1 MEVYYYSK
9 NNNKET
15 PQIVV
20 LFTGGR
26 DSSLTAALLANGGKF
41 VHLLTCNNGAN
52 INSEISEFRFNELKS
67 NFGDLI
73 VSRNIIP
80 SHGIFRRI
88 ALADIENDF
97 KKFGKNLIL
106 LGDQL
111 SIHTQAIIYCI
122 VNEIKGLASGFVTY
136 EKDFAEQT
144 PIAIKLLKSFVGE
157 YGIEYATPVYEYKS
171 IDEVKYQLLDFGIST
186 KSLEGFSL
194 FGDTFSIPT
203 EEEIKAYIESKLSI
217 CREYIKLKLSNKNQQ

>member
-9 NNNKET
+9 HNNKEN
-15 PQIVV
+15 PQVVV

-26 DSSLTAALLANGGKF
+26 DSSLTASLLANRGKF

-52 INSEISEFRFNELKS
+52 INSEISEFRYNELKK
-67 NFGDLI
+67 NFDHHI
-73 VSRNIIP
+73 VSRIIIP
-80 SHGIFRRI
+80 SHGLFRRI
-88 ALADIENDF
+88 SLADIESDF

-122 VNEIKGLASGFVTY
+122 VNEIKELASGFVTY
-136 EKDFAEQT
+136 ENDFAEQT
-144 PIAIKLLKSFVGE
+144 PIAIQLLKSFVGE
-157 YGIEYATPVYEYKS
+157 YGIEYSTPVYEYKS

-194 FGDTFSIPT
+194 FADTFSIPT
-203 EEEIKAYIESKLSI
+203 EDEIKAYIESKLSI
-217 CREYIKLKLSNKNQQ
+217 CREYIKLKLPVKKEQ